1 MYVNLNRVIL
11 NIRFPN
17 FIVTNGCRYVVSL
30 LQLLWSQMQTVI
42 AHGDYMHWCLPSD
55 SHRVAV
61 AFITAYNVD
70 PRTLFE
76 FEFEIGRFVCQWMR
90 VRLAYRG

>member
-11 NIRFPN
+11 NIQVPN

-30 LQLLWSQMQTVI
+30 LQLLWF
-42 AHGDYMHWCLPSD
+42 HGDYMHWCLPSD

-70 PRTLFE
+70 TRTLLE

>member
-11 NIRFPN
+11 NIQVPN

-30 LQLLWSQMQTVI
+30 LQLLWF
-42 AHGDYMHWCLPSD
+42 HGDYMHWCLPSD

-61 AFITAYNVD
+61 AFITAYNG
-70 PRTLFE
+70 PFLNLRSGGLFISGCASGWRIGVSH
-76 FEFEIGRFVCQWMR
+76 EISLGMR
-90 VRLAYRG
+90 M